1 MDPRHKLY
9 KSFDKL
15 AVDPEEEMSARTDTE
30 AAQVQATSGVTM
42 EGLKMKLE
50 EQLGATYVEIEDMSG
65 KIYILLYCV
74 QFGFRGVRGW
84 SCALGMMS
92 SGRWSHADN

>member
-15 AVDPEEEMSARTDTE
+15 AVDSEEMSARTDTE

-42 EGLKMKLE
+42 EGLKKKLE

-65 KIYILLYCV
+65 KRCTLYCF
-74 QFGFRGVRGW
+74 Q
-84 SCALGMMS
+84 SCFWEGGKVLYNEHDVIGSMES
-92 SGRWSHADN
+92 R